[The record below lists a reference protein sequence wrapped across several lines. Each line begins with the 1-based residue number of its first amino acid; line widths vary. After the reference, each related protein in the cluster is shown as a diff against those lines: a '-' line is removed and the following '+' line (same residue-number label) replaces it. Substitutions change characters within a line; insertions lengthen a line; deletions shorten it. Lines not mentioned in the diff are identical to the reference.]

1 MKNDDVLKVVHEYRA
16 HFPDTNSE
24 LATLESE
31 LKKEVSATSRENT
44 FGHVTASGLV
54 IKDNA
59 ILLIFHN
66 KLQKFIQPGGHIES
80 EATLWSASQREV
92 EEETGMRVQLHP
104 WHSEKGFIPL
114 NIDIHTIP
122 FNVKKQEAEHFH
134 YDFTYVFSVLDETIM
149 LQEEEVSDLKWLP
162 ITTQFED
169 RLLKNAS
176 QKIIDLS
183 IS

>member
-1 MKNDDVLKVVHEYRA
+1 MTNNNVLKVVHEYRA
-16 HFPDTNSE
+16 FFPDINAE
-24 LATLESE
+24 LATLENE
-31 LKKEVSATSRENT
+31 LKKDASATSRENA

-54 IKDNA
+54 IKDNTV
-59 ILLIFHN
+59 LLIFHN
-66 KLQKFIQPGGHIES
+66 KLQKFIQPGGHIEG

-104 WHSEKGFIPL
+104 WHSEHNFIPL

-122 FNVKKQEAEHFH
+122 FNAKKQEAEHFH
-134 YDFTYVFSVLDETIM
+134 YDFTYAFTVLDETIM

-162 ITTQFED
+162 LTTQFDD
-169 RLLKNAS
+169 RLLRDAS
-176 QKIIDLS
+176 QKIVDLG